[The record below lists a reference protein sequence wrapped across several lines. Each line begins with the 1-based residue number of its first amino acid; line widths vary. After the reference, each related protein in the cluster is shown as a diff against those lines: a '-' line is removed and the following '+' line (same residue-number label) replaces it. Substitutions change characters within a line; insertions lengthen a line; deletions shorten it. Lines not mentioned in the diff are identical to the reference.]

1 MIARFLSAAA
11 VAALFAVPAAH
22 AADVYAGV
30 GTTGFLLGVEHHYSD
45 SVGVRADVSGG
56 SLSRDANTSDATY
69 HGTAHL
75 AALGLFA
82 DYHPWGGAFRLS
94 AGALIGDTHL
104 DGNAVATANGTF
116 TINGVQ
122 VSAPGESLTARVR
135 LPSVRPFIGLGWG
148 HAPKDSGVFG
158 QFDLG
163 LAYGRPDVTLT
174 ATPNLA
180 AAAAAAGTSV
190 ESERILLQNK
200 ANDFRL
206 YPVLRVGVG
215 YGW

>member
-1 MIARFLSAAA
+1 MLARLLSATILSTLCT
-11 VAALFAVPAAH
+11 VSAAH
-22 AADVYAGV
+22 AADVYAGI
-30 GTTGFLLGVEHHYSD
+30 GTTGFLIGVEHHYSD
-45 SVGVRADVSGG
+45 AIGVRADVNGG
-56 SLSRDANTSDATY
+56 SLSRDASTSDATY
-69 HGTAHL
+69 HGTLHL

-94 AGALIGDTHL
+94 AGALIGDTNL
-104 DGNAVATANGTF
+104 EGNAVASANGTF

-122 VSAPGESLTARVR
+122 VSAPGESLTAKVR
-135 LPSVRPFIGLGWG
+135 LPSLRPFVGLGWG
-148 HAPKDSGVFG
+148 HAPKDRGVFG

-163 LAYGRPDVTLT
+163 VAYGRPDVSLT

-190 ESERILLQNK
+190 ESERVLLQNK
-200 ANDFRL
+200 VNDFRL